1 MSEVKNKSE
10 HQNNSATP
18 VQAPKEAS
26 SLGETEYVDARAST
40 FQFIQLQAA
49 ADDKGNKSSLTQLQ
63 SKAYSFTGASRIAQ
77 LQLASSNRT
86 PIGQAPS
93 IQLKK
98 NETGLPDNLKSG
110 MESLSGLSLNDVKVH
125 RNSDKPAQLQA
136 HAYAQG
142 TNIHLGPGQEKH
154 LPHELAHVVQQKEG
168 RVKPTV
174 QMKGNTNVND
184 DPSLEKE
191 ADVMGAKALAA
202 TAANKNLTIQ
212 KKEQLISRVIQ
223 RAGETKIWEDVH
235 PEAAKDPT
243 CKNHQPIWRKIQ
255 NSPGQAP
262 TTPVDSQPPVAPETS
277 AAPSVPVAASPVSSA
292 DPQAT
297 AATPVPAVAPSN
309 PLVTATITPASVAPA
324 TSNPSNTFT
333 DAEKEELMAKLDK
346 MDQDKDSVIDGM
358 GIDEDVN
365 FAAESSTVT
374 SDSQITYKQGTDAN
388 GDGIEYGLDGKEIKK
403 GEDNMPAA
411 IAGTFGS
418 VASAYALFIHAAN
431 FAKEWKGV
439 DKLDK
444 DTADSAAGLL
454 EEAGGLAG
462 NIAGTVENFEGNPGV
477 GKDVAKEAGLASTV
491 GMGFADSLGALRDGV
506 KTIYKIYE
514 TYKELKSEVKTSKQ
528 EKIQSSI
535 EIIQGLLSSASKT
548 VKTISEI
555 SNYLNQGSA
564 GLATAVPGIG
574 AVISGVDIALGIYN
588 LLNSRKSALAMQN
601 ILKNTTTPVNEEDKK
616 VLEYLKKKNEDEVK
630 DIAVNIGFDFT
641 SFIGSIAQCI
651 PEATSQIAGL
661 SLKLIAG
668 GGKLVM
674 SIFKSAKSAIN
685 NAANDIA
692 GGKERG
698 TVMTFLSEKLGNAE
712 ESDAQIMARNKEV
725 VTYIA
730 SEFKS
735 LNLSIS
741 DVVEADKKE
750 GDLQKGKGRL
760 DTIIEA
766 AGTPPQSF
774 YRKVYTTGGNE
785 GFHEGMT
792 LIYKNLS

>member
-1 MSEVKNKSE
+1 
-10 HQNNSATP
+10 
-18 VQAPKEAS
+18 
-26 SLGETEYVDARAST
+26 
-40 FQFIQLQAA
+40 
-49 ADDKGNKSSLTQLQ
+49 
-63 SKAYSFTGASRIAQ
+63 
-77 LQLASSNRT
+77 
-86 PIGQAPS
+86 
-93 IQLKK
+93 
-98 NETGLPDNLKSG
+98 
-110 MESLSGLSLNDVKVH
+110 
-125 RNSDKPAQLQA
+125 
-136 HAYAQG
+136 
-142 TNIHLGPGQEKH
+142 
-154 LPHELAHVVQQKEG
+154 
-168 RVKPTV
+168 
-174 QMKGNTNVND
+174 
-184 DPSLEKE
+184 
-191 ADVMGAKALAA
+191 
-202 TAANKNLTIQ
+202 
-212 KKEQLISRVIQ
+212 
-223 RAGETKIWEDVH
+223 
-235 PEAAKDPT
+235 
-243 CKNHQPIWRKIQ
+243 
-255 NSPGQAP
+255 
-262 TTPVDSQPPVAPETS
+262 
-277 AAPSVPVAASPVSSA
+277 
-292 DPQAT
+292 
-297 AATPVPAVAPSN
+297 
-309 PLVTATITPASVAPA
+309 
-324 TSNPSNTFT
+324 
-333 DAEKEELMAKLDK
+333 
-346 MDQDKDSVIDGM
+346 
-358 GIDEDVN
+358 
-365 FAAESSTVT
+365 
-374 SDSQITYKQGTDAN
+374 
-388 GDGIEYGLDGKEIKK
+388 
-403 GEDNMPAA
+403 
-411 IAGTFGS
+411 
-418 VASAYALFIHAAN
+418 
-431 FAKEWKGV
+431 
-439 DKLDK
+439 
-444 DTADSAAGLL
+444 
-454 EEAGGLAG
+454 
-462 NIAGTVENFEGNPGV
+462 
-477 GKDVAKEAGLASTV
+477 
-491 GMGFADSLGALRDGV
+491 MGFADSLGALRDGV